1 MHIPKHIKLLLTALL
16 TSAFLHA
23 QYMPRQGESV
33 QFSYGYAMLLQ
44 APEELQQTFS
54 DAWQLQFMNEVLL
67 GNKNHFSLGYGLG
80 FSQFNWRS
88 NLRITT
94 SPGAEELN
102 YSYLATDSIYN
113 KNRLL
118 ATYVDLPIEIRWRSN
133 TNKYGRYWRFYFGGL
148 VGYRMNTSSLFKVDD
163 YSVKNYGI
171 SDVANVHYG
180 VFVRTGFWMFNL
192 YAYYGI
198 NPVFKSAAPGWE
210 DLQDMRSLTLGLT
223 ISI

>member
-1 MHIPKHIKLLLTALL
+1 MLLAALL

-44 APEELQQTFS
+44 TPEELQQAYS
-54 DAWQLQFMNEVLL
+54 DAWQLQFMNEILL
-67 GNKNHFSLGYGLG
+67 GTKNHFSFSYGLG

-88 NLRITT
+88 NLRIIT
-94 SPGAEELN
+94 SPAAQELN

-148 VGYRMNTSSLFKVDD
+148 VGYRMNSSSLFKVDD

-171 SDVANVHYG
+171 SDLANVHYG
-180 VFVRTGFWMFNL
+180 VFVRTGFWMFNV

-198 NPVFKSAAPGWE
+198 NPVFKSTAPGWE